1 MNHFRN
7 IILLSFAV
15 TFSPLNNMAAF
26 TIANSSPPS
35 LSNDIPNEPILTP
48 DKLVAFAKSLK
59 GIKYKYGASH
69 PKLGFDC
76 SGFVNYVFKNF
87 SINVP
92 RSSASFKNHGRTI
105 SLKEAK
111 QGDLILFTGPNA
123 QKKTIGHIGIITS
136 PAGEPIHFIHS
147 TSGKAYSVTE
157 TPFNESYKRR
167 FVKVIRVF

>member
-15 TFSPLNNMAAF
+15 TFFPLNNIVAF
-26 TIANSSPPS
+26 TIVKSSAPS
-35 LSNDIPNEPILTP
+35 FSLNTSTLTA

-69 PKLGFDC
+69 PKVGFDC

-87 SINVP
+87 SIDVP

-111 QGDLILFTGPNA
+111 QGDLILFTGPNI

-136 PAGEPIHFIHS
+136 ASGKPIHFIHS

-167 FVKVIRVF
+167 FVKVVRVF